1 MSEDVG
7 EAEGWE
13 DEEAFLPVM
22 VFQSD
27 ILMLC
32 EPMYRGTVEKM
43 IAGLSLQRQELYA
56 NMVGYTCLQ

>member
-1 MSEDVG
+1 MG
-7 EAEGWE
+7 EAEVWE

-27 ILMLC
+27 MLMLC

-43 IAGLSLQRQELYA
+43 IAALSLRRQKLYA
-56 NMVGYTCLQ
+56 NVVGYTCLQ